1 MKIER
6 KKEIDVIRISH
17 NKKLFWIIIALII
30 LLIVLIYFI
39 AKNNKI
45 NDTGA
50 GNNINECKSDSDCF
64 AASCCHADSCVPAN
78 KKPDCSGIFCSMDC
92 ESVLDCGAGHCSCI
106 NGKCNVVSEI

>member
-6 KKEIDVIRISH
+6 KKEIKVIRISH

-39 AKNNKI
+39 AKGNKEQT
-45 NDTGA
+45 NTSLKECLAD
-50 GNNINECKSDSDCF
+50 NECA
-64 AASCCHADSCVPAN
+64 AASCCHANSCVPLD

-92 ESVLDCGAGHCSCI
+92 SGPLDCGAGHCGCV
-106 NGKCNVVSEI
+106 NGKCAVVSD